1 MALKNILVHA
11 DASERAEERIRIAAE
26 LARPDDGH
34 LTGLFVTPDPP
45 FPTWMVAGMP
55 ASALEAAIANLR
67 GEGEAVRGRFLEI
80 AERAGV
86 HAEWRTAAG
95 SVARVAAQHA
105 RYADLAVVGKG
116 SAAEPERYPYP
127 ELAADLTMSC
137 GRPVLVVPNSGRF
150 DDLGRHVL
158 VCLTKEEIRL

>member
-1 MALKNILVHA
+1 MALKNILVHV
-11 DASERAEERIRIAAE
+11 DASERAGERIRIAAE
-26 LARPDDGH
+26 LAGPDDGH
-34 LTGLFVTPDPP
+34 LTGVFVTPDPP

-55 ASALEAAIANLR
+55 ASALEAAIENAR
-67 GEGEAVRGRFLEI
+67 GEGEAARGRFLDI

-86 HAEWRTAAG
+86 HAEWRSASG
-95 SVARVAAQHA
+95 SVARVTARHA

-116 SAAEPERYPYP
+116 SADDPARYPYP

-150 DDLGRHVL
+150 DRPGRHVL
-158 VCLTKEEIRL
+158 VCQIGADFSL